1 MARHVLDTNVLI
13 RHWRKWGGRT
23 ATGKSPEG
31 AAEAADHLIAL
42 RQTDA
47 IVTPV
52 RLEFLAGVQSS
63 QELVLARPFLSRF
76 RVADRG
82 NVMPQDWAEA
92 LRLAE
97 RVPDP
102 EVPAKAQRRKFTAEY
117 KLRIVREAERCKQP
131 GEIGALLRREGL
143 YSSLL
148 TAWRREV
155 EQGARAALR
164 SKKRGPKARVVDPRV
179 KELERENSRLRK
191 RLEQAEIIISV
202 QKKVSK
208 LLGIPLESPD
218 DEKN

>member
-1 MARHVLDTNVLI
+1 MIPSLRKTQVEDSSETEGARS
-13 RHWRKWGGRT
+13 
-23 ATGKSPEG
+23 ATG
-31 AAEAADHLIAL
+31 
-42 RQTDA
+42 
-47 IVTPV
+47 VT
-52 RLEFLAGVQSS
+52 E
-63 QELVLARPFLSRF
+63 
-76 RVADRG
+76 
-82 NVMPQDWAEA
+82 AEA
-92 LRLAE
+92 LSRP
-97 RVPDP
+97 RVAVPEP

-131 GEIGALLRREGL
+131 GEIGGLLRREGL

-155 EQGARAALR
+155 EQGVRAALR

>member
-1 MARHVLDTNVLI
+1 MIPSVKKTHVEDSSETEGARS
-13 RHWRKWGGRT
+13 
-23 ATGKSPEG
+23 ATGVSEEKVVS
-31 AAEAADHLIAL
+31 
-42 RQTDA
+42 
-47 IVTPV
+47 
-52 RLEFLAGVQSS
+52 
-63 QELVLARPFLSRF
+63 RPH
-76 RVADRG
+76 
-82 NVMPQDWAEA
+82 
-92 LRLAE
+92 LAE

-117 KLRIVREAERCKQP
+117 KLRIVREAERCQEQP
-131 GEIGALLRREGL
+131 GEIVALLRREGL

-164 SKKRGPKARVVDPRV
+164 SKKRGPKARVVDPRI
-179 KELERENSRLRK
+179 KELERENARLRK
-191 RLEQAEIIISV
+191 RLEHAELIITV